1 MANYKNFMPRFG
13 FAYDVFGN
21 GKTSLR
27 GGGGLFYDTRMND
40 LFNNGWIGST
50 PFVESYSSSNTTATR
65 SDGHVQQ
72 SVWEATNPFPAPAQ
86 TSFEYAVQSAHV
98 RHHFRSIGD
107 LPGSSSLRL
116 EPGCRAPD
124 NAGS

>member
-1 MANYKNFMPRFG
+1 MPRFG

-50 PFVESYSSSNTTATR
+50 PFVESYSSSNTTA
-65 SDGHVQQ
+65 SDPTATFSNPYGK
-72 SVWEATNPFPAPAQ
+72 ATNPFPAPGPNFPSN
-86 TSFEYAVQSAHV
+86 TPFHV
-98 RHHFRSIGD
+98 ALLRHNFRLIRISRFLFSTTGTW
-107 LPGSSSLRL
+107 P
-116 EPGCRAPD
+116 
-124 NAGS
+124 